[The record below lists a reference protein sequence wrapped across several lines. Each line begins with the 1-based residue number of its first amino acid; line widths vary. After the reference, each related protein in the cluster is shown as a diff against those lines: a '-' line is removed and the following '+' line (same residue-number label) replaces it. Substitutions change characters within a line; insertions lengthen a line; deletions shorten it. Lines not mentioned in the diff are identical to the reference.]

1 MAAKQTL
8 ASPTDPWSL
17 ARNCYIEDLSEEEK
31 KLFANASLENLFY
44 SASVAQKEYEEKSKS
59 RALYTRLEPFI
70 AAIDQYAAALDVYSN
85 SCSLI
90 MSPLWGSIR
99 VLLHVKFTLYRFL
112 LLLDSR
118 LAALLTQTILDCEGI

>member
-1 MAAKQTL
+1 MAAKRAPTG
-8 ASPTDPWSL
+8 PTDPWSL
-17 ARNCYIEDLSEEEK
+17 AWNRYMEDLSEEEK
-31 KLFANASLENLFY
+31 KLFGNASLENLFH
-44 SASVAQKEYEEKSKS
+44 SASVAQKEHEEKSKS

-99 VLLHVKFTLYRFL
+99 VLLHVKLPSIDFS
-112 LLLDSR
+112 SR
-118 LAALLTQTILDCEGI
+118 WILDQY